1 MKKPSHTNRRVSGS
15 AGANPRCPGCEGSI
29 LGVVMVVLVVVSFM
43 GVGLLNLSRASG
55 WEAGR
60 SVSGVQAF
68 WAAEGGVEQVKA
80 FGQKRRRPFTS
91 IAYAGSPSGFLWGS
105 NVLSGTTG
113 NGTYAVDVL
122 DDPTWTNAVKAL
134 KKYIIRGRATSGSGQ
149 KYTVSIK
156 ATIQSFASYMHASN
170 WEQSSGGGNIYFAS
184 GDIIDGPVY
193 VNDQLNINGSPQ
205 FLQSVSSAN
214 NSVNYQNGADSSVFQ
229 GGLTLNATPLDISGQ
244 FTSDHIQDL
253 KTEAESGG
261 LVLNNDQ
268 NFWFNSDGTLKYAA
282 RSSGATTTTVSLA
295 SLNGAIYVNG
305 DVWVDG
311 IVKGKV
317 TVAAQDAIYVSNS
330 VQYASAVSP
339 NPWQTNFNVSAVTDT
354 LGLMASNQVRIVGT
368 NAITLH
374 AALMV
379 TSDGGGFNAQ
389 LYNTAFGKPNI
400 NLFGS
405 LSQYRRGAVGQVGAN
420 GYSKNYKFDTRY
432 NSDAPPNFP
441 YSVYVFS
448 QWSQTAR

>member
-1 MKKPSHTNRRVSGS
+1 M
-15 AGANPRCPGCEGSI
+15 
-29 LGVVMVVLVVVSFM
+29 GVVMVVLVVVSFM

-60 SVSGVQAF
+60 SVSSVQAF
-68 WAAEGGVEQVKA
+68 WAAEGGVEQIKA

-122 DDPTWTNAVKAL
+122 DDPAWTNAVKAL

-149 KYTVSIK
+149 KYTVSVK

-170 WEQSSGGGNIYFAS
+170 WEQSSGGGNIYFAT

-205 FLQSVSSAN
+205 FLQSVSSAS
-214 NSVNYQNGADSSVFQ
+214 NSVNYQNGGNSSVFQ

-253 KTEAESGG
+253 KTEADSGG
-261 LVLNNDQ
+261 LSLSSDQ
-268 NFWFNSDGTLKYAA
+268 NFWFNSNGTLTYAGRTA
-282 RSSGATTTTVSLA
+282 GATTTTVSLA

-305 DVWVDG
+305 DVWVNG

-379 TSDGGGFNAQ
+379 TSDGGGFNAE
-389 LYNTAFGKPNI
+389 LYKKDFGKPNI

-405 LSQYRRGAVGQVGAN
+405 LSQYRRGAVGQVGPN